1 MDGVSLIAARARA
14 YVRERCTKNVDV
26 KRKKKEWG
34 KKKRKNGRKTKNLY
48 SNARRVEERTI
59 ERSAPTATDTIIG
72 HSKWNSC
79 TGISPVE

>member
-26 KRKKKEWG
+26 KRKKK
-34 KKKRKNGRKTKNLY
+34 RKNGRKTKNLY
-48 SNARRVEERTI
+48 SNARGVEERTI

>member
-14 YVRERCTKNVDV
+14 YVRERCTKNVDA
-26 KRKKKEWG
+26 KRKKKE
-34 KKKRKNGRKTKNLY
+34 KTGEKPKIYTATLV
-48 SNARRVEERTI
+48 VEERTI

>member
-26 KRKKKEWG
+26 KR

>member
-34 KKKRKNGRKTKNLY
+34 KKKEKTGEKPKIY
-48 SNARRVEERTI
+48 
-59 ERSAPTATDTIIG
+59 TATLVALKRG
-72 HSKWNSC
+72 R
-79 TGISPVE
+79 

>member
-1 MDGVSLIAARARA
+1 MDGVSLIAARAR
-14 YVRERCTKNVDV
+14 VRTGKMYKECGC
-26 KRKKKEWG
+26 KK

-59 ERSAPTATDTIIG
+59 ERSAPTATDMIIG